1 MGKVRGKDE
10 REGSGERE
18 GRRNEREGD
27 GKMVRRRE
35 EGYGAK

>member
-10 REGSGERE
+10 REGSGKRE

-35 EGYGAK
+35 ERNKLN